1 MNQIEKSVDFPKGD
15 KLDMIV
21 PAVIYWGAD
30 EWDGFRSVEEM
41 FYLKDEVYLKFLP
54 KYTLNLVSPYDLKD
68 EDFSKFNTELG
79 AILEFMKYSKDKDA
93 LKGLLQREQKYKNM
107 PRDAA
112 EMLRIFGNFG
122 FEYKDGEENIDMCK
136 ALEDW
141 AEESRSEGIEEGKI
155 DTTVGL
161 LSLGKLSLEEIS
173 RVTKFSIERIKEI
186 AASRNLPYP
195 AV

>member
-1 MNQIEKSVDFPKGD
+1 MHLKGFYSVS
-15 KLDMIV
+15 
-21 PAVIYWGAD
+21 
-30 EWDGFRSVEEM
+30 R
-41 FYLKDEVYLKFLP
+41 
-54 KYTLNLVSPYDLKD
+54 
-68 EDFSKFNTELG
+68 NTE
-79 AILEFMKYSKDKDA
+79 IC
-93 LKGLLQREQKYKNM
+93 REMRQS
-107 PRDAA
+107 
-112 EMLRIFGNFG
+112 NFG

>member
-1 MNQIEKSVDFPKGD
+1 
-15 KLDMIV
+15 
-21 PAVIYWGAD
+21 
-30 EWDGFRSVEEM
+30 
-41 FYLKDEVYLKFLP
+41 
-54 KYTLNLVSPYDLKD
+54 
-68 EDFSKFNTELG
+68 
-79 AILEFMKYSKDKDA
+79 MKYSKDKDA
-93 LKGLLQREQKYKNM
+93 LKGLLQREQKYRNM

-141 AEESRSEGIEEGKI
+141 AEESRNEGRSEGIEEGKI

-161 LSLGKLSLEEIS
+161 LSLGKLFLEEIS

-186 AASRNLPYP
+186 AVARNLPYP
-195 AV
+195 DV

>member
-1 MNQIEKSVDFPKGD
+1 
-15 KLDMIV
+15 
-21 PAVIYWGAD
+21 
-30 EWDGFRSVEEM
+30 
-41 FYLKDEVYLKFLP
+41 
-54 KYTLNLVSPYDLKD
+54 
-68 EDFSKFNTELG
+68 
-79 AILEFMKYSKDKDA
+79 MKYSKDKDA

-161 LSLGKLSLEEIS
+161 LSLGKLFLEEIS

-186 AASRNLPYP
+186 AVARNLPYP
-195 AV
+195 DV